1 MEFIFEC
8 LGDEFQGT
16 GCTSMNINSTH
27 SVNYT
32 KKGEIDNIIT
42 LAVTAYN
49 DVHKMVGKKIIKFV
63 NDKLKIS
70 PSKRLEHIP
79 VEKLESAYLLSKD
92 AIIKEISEDYENK
105 YQSILDKINKLQAF
119 YYQDK
124 KQIE

>member
-1 MEFIFEC
+1 
-8 LGDEFQGT
+8 
-16 GCTSMNINSTH
+16 
-27 SVNYT
+27 
-32 KKGEIDNIIT
+32 
-42 LAVTAYN
+42 
-49 DVHKMVGKKIIKFV
+49 MVGKKIIKFV

-70 PSKRLEHIP
+70 PAKRLEHIP

>member
-32 KKGEIDNIIT
+32 KKGEIENIIT

-70 PSKRLEHIP
+70 PAKRLEHIP

>member
-32 KKGEIDNIIT
+32 KKNEIENIIT

-70 PSKRLEHIP
+70 PAKRLEHIP

>member
-27 SVNYT
+27 GVNYT
-32 KKGEIDNIIT
+32 KKGEIENIIT

-70 PSKRLEHIP
+70 PAKRLEHIP

>member
-8 LGDEFQGT
+8 LGNEFQGT
-16 GCTSMNINSTH
+16 GFTSMNINSSH

-32 KKGEIDNIIT
+32 KKGEIENIIT

-63 NDKLKIS
+63 NDKLKIL
-70 PSKRLEHIP
+70 PAKRLEHIP

>member
-27 SVNYT
+27 CVNYT
-32 KKGEIDNIIT
+32 KKGEIENIIT

-70 PSKRLEHIP
+70 PAKRLEHIP

>member
-1 MEFIFEC
+1 
-8 LGDEFQGT
+8 
-16 GCTSMNINSTH
+16 MNINSSH

-32 KKGEIDNIIT
+32 KKGEIENIIT

-70 PSKRLEHIP
+70 PAKRLEHIP

>member
-16 GCTSMNINSTH
+16 GCTSMNINSSH

-32 KKGEIDNIIT
+32 KKGEIENIIT
-42 LAVTAYN
+42 LAVAVYN

-70 PSKRLEHIP
+70 PAKRLEHIP

>member
-70 PSKRLEHIP
+70 PAKRLEHIP

>member
-8 LGDEFQGT
+8 LGDEFQGS

-32 KKGEIDNIIT
+32 KKGEIENIIT

-70 PSKRLEHIP
+70 PAKRLEHIP